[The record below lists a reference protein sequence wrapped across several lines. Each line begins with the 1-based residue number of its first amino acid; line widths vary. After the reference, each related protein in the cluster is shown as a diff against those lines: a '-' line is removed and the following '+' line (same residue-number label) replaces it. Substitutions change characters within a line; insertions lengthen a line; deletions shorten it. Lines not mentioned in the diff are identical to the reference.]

1 MTPIIDVH
9 CHLTSDAFEPDREAV
24 LERARAAGVTQ
35 MICVGET
42 AEDNLRVLRLARSTP
57 DVLAALGH
65 YPAHTDEELADQ
77 TEALLRQCR
86 DEVVAIGEVGI
97 DHWLAREEADR
108 EPQHR
113 LFARFVR
120 LADELD
126 LPLSVHSR
134 SAGRHVIALL
144 RELGARRV
152 CLHAFDGKAR
162 YAREAAELGYYF
174 SVPPSIARS
183 SQKQR
188 LVAAVDL
195 DRLLLESD
203 APVLGPDREERNEPA
218 NVLVSARAVAEIKGL
233 PLEEV
238 LQACAANTRALFGPA
253 VIGPAAAGPAA
264 FGPAALG
271 PAVDSP

>member
-9 CHLTSDAFEPDREAV
+9 CHLTSDAFDPDREAV
-24 LERARAAGVTQ
+24 LDRARAAGVTRL
-35 MICVGET
+35 ICVGET
-42 AEDNLRVLRLARSTP
+42 AEDNRRVLELAARSP

-65 YPAHTDEELADQ
+65 YPAHTSEDLADE
-77 TEALLRQCR
+77 TETLLRQNR
-86 DEVVAIGEVGI
+86 DRVVAIGEVGI

-120 LADELD
+120 LAEELD

-144 RELGARRV
+144 HRLGARRV

-162 YAREAAELGYYF
+162 YAREAAELGYFF

-183 SQKQR
+183 SQKR
-188 LVAAVDL
+188 KLVAAVDL
-195 DRLLLESD
+195 SRLLLESD

-218 NVLVSARAVAEIKGL
+218 NVLVSARAIAEIKQL
-233 PLEEV
+233 ELEEV
-238 LQACAANTRALFGPA
+238 LQTCAANTRALFGPA
-253 VIGPAAAGPAA
+253 V
-264 FGPAALG
+264 
-271 PAVDSP
+271 DSP